1 MSRAAC
7 LLVVLIAVLGF
18 TGPCLADQEA
28 GVVAYYSFEEGAGE
42 TVKDWSGNG
51 NDGEIHGAEYVDLK
65 EGRGLVLRFGD
76 GEAYVDCGN
85 GPSLDLSS
93 AATIEMWLYAETTP
107 YWGEAGL
114 VGKRYSSYVLA
125 YNGFTCGWYVNG
137 TGGCVV
143 RGAPLVPRRWSHIVA
158 TFEGNDQKIYTDG
171 EVIGDGATLASKHH
185 KINTDGG
192 NFFLRY
198 PVLYRDAV
206 KPPFKCMMDDVRVY
220 NRVLTP
226 EEVLSHYEE
235 GRYKREGT
243 APVPGQMALTP
254 YVYPAPAKLRVEVD
268 VAALRPIAAGSTVAV
283 QLWDPAGGKVLGRYR
298 IAGFRESDTV
308 DAVFNI
314 AEVPPGHYQ
323 IRAVA
328 RDRNGVRV
336 GSLGSEPVH
345 LTGEK
350 PAWLQPDQGVKV
362 LNNLVIELLNVE
374 SPSRERHQQYRVT
387 NPRDGWLFVS
397 STAEVEGADQVWVG
411 IDATEKEEAVL
422 LHESGQ
428 SATLEAM
435 RHLSAGEH
443 TLNIYCEG
451 AARLDSLIVRAI
463 PEILYAGVGYRA
475 WLQNYG
481 PYTMEYLDRIGM
493 LDNLNVLIVRNEIA
507 EDAPY
512 LQEWKRQWPALL
524 SRTGID
530 LLPGWKEAGAA
541 GAVVGAYYKHWS
553 EDRGFQD
560 PKYDGLIVS
569 EFGSGYLRLYP
580 SWIDAVRRI
589 SQNPQFQG
597 KPLYAYS
604 VRLYTTD
611 YMRDFVHAIIEGS
624 HKLAEE
630 LYFGE
635 QPTEAAARE
644 YLDVRLKQNMLKYQQ
659 VFPDCQKH
667 MVENLGY
674 MSTPGQTHNEY
685 PGVDYKVWLDM
696 QMNLLANDPVFFG
709 LYGVMFYQSAYADEE
724 ALRWSAK
731 LFRHYCIEGH
741 TEMLS
746 RDPYLSTHLENPD
759 FDHGSDGWTLR
770 PAEEGSMA
778 VKNTPGFAQ
787 LQGRLRPVM
796 EEDSFL
802 WTRRSG
808 AGPNRFGQRIEGLE
822 PGRLY
827 SLKMFS
833 ADYTEFIQGK
843 SVEQDHQVS
852 INIEGGELVPDKCF
866 AAVFASGKL
875 GQGYGNFNQDNPL
888 WITFHRLVFR
898 ANNTEGTLTVS
909 DWASDAGPGG
919 PIGQELMY
927 NFLELQPYLED

>member
-18 TGPCLADQEA
+18 SWPCLADQEA

-51 NDGEIHGAEYVDLK
+51 NDGENNGAQYVDLE

-114 VGKRYSSYVLA
+114 VGKRYSSYVLV
-125 YNGFTCGWYVNG
+125 YNGFSCGWYVNG
-137 TGGCVV
+137 TGGCMV
-143 RGAPLVPRRWSHIVA
+143 RGPGLVPRRWSHIVA

-171 EVIGDGATLASKHH
+171 EISGTLASKHD

-198 PVLYRDAV
+198 PVLYRDEV

-243 APVPGQMALTP
+243 APVPGQMVLTP
-254 YVYPAPAKLRVEVD
+254 YVYPAPAKLRVAVD
-268 VAALRPIAAGSTVAV
+268 VAGLRPIAEGSTVAV
-283 QLWDPAGGKVLGRYR
+283 QLWDPVGGKVLGRYR

-308 DAVFNI
+308 DAVFSI
-314 AEVPPGHYQ
+314 AGVPPGHYQ

-328 RDRNGVRV
+328 RDRKGSKV
-336 GSLGSEPVH
+336 GSLASEPVH
-345 LTGEK
+345 LTGET
-350 PAWLQPDQGVKV
+350 PAWLQTDKGVKV
-362 LNNLVIELLNVE
+362 LNNLVIELLNVQT
-374 SPSRERHQQYRVT
+374 PPRQRHYQYRVT
-387 NPRDGWLFVS
+387 NPRDGWLFIS
-397 STAEVEGADQVWVG
+397 STAEVEGADRVLVV
-411 IDATEKEEAVL
+411 IDATEKEEAVIV
-422 LHESGQ
+422 HESGQ

-435 RHLSAGEH
+435 RHLPAGAH
-443 TLNIYCEG
+443 TLDVYCEG
-451 AARLDSLIVRAI
+451 AGSLNSFIVRAV
-463 PEILYAGVGYRA
+463 PEVLYAGLGYRA

-493 LDNLNVLIVRNEIA
+493 LDSLNVLIVRNEIPQ
-507 EDAPY
+507 DAPY
-512 LQEWKRQWPALL
+512 LEEWKKQGKKLFGRSGYDILPDWRQ
-524 SRTGID
+524 
-530 LLPGWKEAGAA
+530 K
-541 GAVVGAYYKHWS
+541 GAVVGAYYDHWS
-553 EDRGFQD
+553 QDKGFQE
-560 PKYDGLIVS
+560 PRYDGLIVS
-569 EFGSGYLRLYP
+569 EFGPWYPYLYP

-589 SQNPQFQG
+589 SQNPQFKG
-597 KPLYAYS
+597 KALYAYS
-604 VRLYTTD
+604 AGLYLTD
-611 YMRDFVHAIIEGS
+611 YMRDFVQAIIEGS
-624 HKLAEE
+624 YKLAEE
-630 LYFGE
+630 QYLAE

-644 YLDVRLKQNMLKYQQ
+644 LLDVRLKQNMLRYQEA
-659 VFPDCQKH
+659 FPDCQKH
-667 MVENLGY
+667 MIETLGY
-674 MSTPGQTHNEY
+674 LSTPGETHNHY

-696 QMNLLANDPVFFG
+696 HMNLLANDPVFFG
-709 LYGVMFYQSAYADEE
+709 LYGVMFYHSAYADEE

-731 LFRHYCIEGH
+731 LFRHYCIEGN

-746 RDPYLSTHLENPD
+746 DDPYLSAHLQNPN
-759 FDHGSDGWTLR
+759 FDHGSDGWTFL

-778 VKNTPGFAQ
+778 VKNTPGFVQ
-787 LQGRLRPVM
+787 LQGRSRPVM

-802 WTRRSG
+802 WTRRSA
-808 AGPNRFGQRIEGLE
+808 AGPNRFAQRIKALE

-827 SLKMFS
+827 SLKMFT

-852 INIEGGELVPDKCF
+852 VKLEGVELLPDKCF
-866 AAVFASGKL
+866 AEDFASGCR
-875 GQGYGNFNQDNPL
+875 GHAYGSFNRANPL

-909 DWASDAGPGG
+909 DWTSDTAPGG
-919 PIGQELMY
+919 PIGQELMH